1 MAPAVYDFSELLQGV
16 PPGAWVAISNDE
28 KRVVAYAAEM
38 RDAVK
43 PQTMRANRP
52 RSFCVFRY
60 PQVHSCC
67 KPCQNHVAYDPLHV
81 LSLLAKL
88 GVSERPRGTPADA
101 LIGTARLRYYAE
113 VDSGADHCAFPLSFA
128 SQLGLDPLT
137 NTNVTSSIGVGGSAP
152 TFYWNATMVFG
163 TVLSLDAYVGFTSGL
178 EQQGM
183 GL

>member
-1 MAPAVYDFSELLQGV
+1 M
-16 PPGAWVAISNDE
+16 
-28 KRVVAYAAEM
+28 
-38 RDAVK
+38 
-43 PQTMRANRP
+43 
-52 RSFCVFRY
+52 FRY

-67 KPCQNHVAYDPLHV
+67 KPCQNHVAHDPLHV

-163 TVLSLDAYVGFTSGL
+163 TVLSLDAYVRFTSGL

-183 GL
+183 GLLGQCGFLDRVKVLFDHHGGVFHIETPAPPQPPSPTITVGDPGTGEV